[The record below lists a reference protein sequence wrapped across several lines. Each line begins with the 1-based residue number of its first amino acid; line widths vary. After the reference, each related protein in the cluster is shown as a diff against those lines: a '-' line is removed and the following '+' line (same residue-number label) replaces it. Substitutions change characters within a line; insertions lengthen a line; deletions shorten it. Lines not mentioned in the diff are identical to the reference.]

1 MQIYALFSVLFTGL
15 DNVAVYQNGQI
26 RGMFETFSRY
36 LSVVPLGADHIFRLG
51 KVRIIKNRVHLYYV
65 FNCICVRHCISVFKF
80 KPHSSTEKKLE
91 LKRTGRALAL
101 GCDVFYLYLYLTVFA
116 YVTVFQYS
124 YSNHALQL
132 GKSWN

>member
-1 MQIYALFSVLFTGL
+1 M
-15 DNVAVYQNGQI
+15 AVYQNGQI

-51 KVRIIKNRVHLYYV
+51 KVRIIKNRVHLHYV
-65 FNCICVRHCISVFKF
+65 FNCISLCHCISVFIF

-116 YVTVFQYS
+116 YVTVF
-124 YSNHALQL
+124 
-132 GKSWN
+132 